1 MLIRSQV
8 RSSQTGQTSLQVSL
22 SLSYDFTD
30 DVINQLKLSVM
41 EIDEKHAVS
50 AHVTKMTSSVSDPSI
65 HVSEKDEQSDE
76 MPVNK
81 VKLEEK
87 YDEKHKSVQCGACY
101 STEVAVPLS

>member
-50 AHVTKMTSSVSDPSI
+50 AHETKMTFSASDPSI
-65 HVSEKDEQSDE
+65 YVSEKDERTDD

-81 VKLEEK
+81 VKPEEK
-87 YDEKHKSVQCGACY
+87 YDVSQ
-101 STEVAVPLS
+101 